1 MNERAVCI
9 PFKCRIAPDPIA
21 ARDWRS
27 RAKSH
32 QNGGLRAYTDAMPSH
47 STHPTPSRSK
57 ASLLLDGGGRP
68 QLLEND
74 PLHHRHERTMPFHIV
89 VTTRILSHAKVVLVD
104 QLPLQRVHRYA
115 MRVPEVDQDRV

>member
-1 MNERAVCI
+1 TTERYAY
-9 PFKCRIAPDPIA
+9 RSNA
-21 ARDWRS
+21 ALRRTLS
-27 RAKSH
+27 QRAI
-32 QNGGLRAYTDAMPSH
+32 GGQGQSLIKTAACGHTRDAMPSH

-89 VTTRILSHAKVVLVD
+89 VPVGRVL
-104 QLPLQRVHRYA
+104 PHR
-115 MRVPEVDQDRV
+115 